1 MKNNFKEDITKVAYD
16 YAESEYPY
24 KSLSF
29 DSTGKA
35 PIVDAFIIGAKYL
48 LKKLNAVFIEKE
60 LLDPVSVNG
69 YAETVGPYYHVYK
82 INDNLE
88 KEELFVEK
96 SGDIKEAA
104 RYAERKLDFDV
115 LSVSYKENPYSF
127 SSVSMPCN
135 AISENTE
142 SNNGHSFKLT
152 NSYSFN
158 LTKEDLEEITN
169 FINEKLKKNG

>member
-16 YAESEYPY
+16 YAEYPY
-24 KSLSF
+24 KSLPF

-88 KEELFVEK
+88 KEELFIEK

-104 RYAERKLDFDV
+104 RYAERNLDFDALAV
-115 LSVSYKENPYSF
+115 AYKENPESF
-127 SSVSMPCN
+127 RSVSVPCN
-135 AISENTE
+135 TIPVSKEPH
-142 SNNGHSFKLT
+142 NG
-152 NSYSFN
+152 YSFN

-169 FINEKLKKNG
+169 FINEKLKKNE